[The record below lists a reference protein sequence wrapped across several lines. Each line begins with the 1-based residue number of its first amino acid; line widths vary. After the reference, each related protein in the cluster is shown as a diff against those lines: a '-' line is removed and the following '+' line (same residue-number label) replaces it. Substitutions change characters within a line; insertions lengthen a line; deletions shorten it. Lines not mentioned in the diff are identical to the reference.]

1 MNGSSVLAKP
11 ATPASKM
18 ALVPNTIGISNLPN
32 QRHKIVSRKGVNFS
46 IMVVGESGLGK
57 TTFIN
62 TLFTTLVRDYKSQER
77 RFQKQL
83 ERTVSIDVVRCEVE
97 EKGFFVR
104 LTVVDTPGFG
114 DYINNADSWVPII
127 EFLDEQ
133 HHNYMQ
139 QEERGGRRG
148 IDDLRVNVCL
158 YFIHPSGHTL
168 KPLDIQVM
176 KQLGTRV
183 NLIPVIA
190 KADTMTP
197 ADMLGFKDRIRD
209 AINLHNIHVYSP
221 PLNSDDEAISKAGAS
236 PVSLMPFSV
245 IGSES
250 EVTSADGTKL
260 RGRQYPWGVAEV
272 ENEAHCDFKKLRNLL
287 IRTHMH
293 DLISTTQENH
303 YENFRSVKLAALGR
317 TDDDPAVRAK
327 KMFEA
332 KMKEEEEALRKR
344 FTEQVRMEE
353 NRFRQWEQ
361 RLIAERDRLNK
372 DLETQHRA
380 VKTLEEEILAKQ
392 QAVAS
397 AQ

>member
-1 MNGSSVLAKP
+1 MAPVA
-11 ATPASKM
+11 ATAAP
-18 ALVPNTIGISNLPN
+18 LPNSIGISNLPN
-32 QRHKIVSRKGVNFS
+32 QRHKIVSRKGVNFTM
-46 IMVVGESGLGK
+46 MVVDRLALVVSDASAYL
-57 TTFIN
+57 TF
-62 TLFTTLVRDYKSQER
+62 TE
-77 RFQKQL
+77 
-83 ERTVSIDVVRCEVE
+83 EVE
-97 EKGFFVR
+97 EKGFTVR
-104 LTVVDTPGFG
+104 LTVIDTPGFG
-114 DYINNADSWVPII
+114 DYINNADSWVPIV

-133 HHNYMQ
+133 HQGYML
-139 QEERGGRRG
+139 QEERGGRKG
-148 IDDLRVNVCL
+148 TDDLRVNVCL
-158 YFIHPSGHTL
+158 YFIQPGGHTL

-183 NLIPVIA
+183 NLIPIIA

-209 AINLHNIHVYSP
+209 AISAHNIQVYSP
-221 PLNSDDEAISKAGAS
+221 PVTSDDEALSKVGSS
-236 PVSLMPFSV
+236 PLSMMPFSV
-245 IGSES
+245 IGSEN
-250 EVTSADGTKL
+250 EVALADGTKT
-260 RGRQYPWGVAEV
+260 RGRAYPWGVAEV

-293 DLISTTQENH
+293 DLIMTTQENH
-303 YENFRSVKLAALGR
+303 YEAYRSVKLAAMGR

-372 DLETQHRA
+372 DLEAQHKA
-380 VKTLEEEILAKQ
+380 VKGLEEEILAKQ
-392 QAVAS
+392 QAS
-397 AQ
+397 APAPS